1 MTSAAHNAARR
12 RDEPLVIGFVN
23 NMPDAAL
30 ETTERQFKELLASA
44 AGDCPIRIIL
54 FALPELPRADEIRAQ
69 VARRYEAPG
78 ELWLSRLDGLIVTGT
93 EPRAPRLQDE
103 PYWPTLTRLI
113 DWAEDHTIS
122 TVWSCLAAHAA
133 VLHTDAITRRPFAT
147 KLSGVF
153 ECKRAASHALLAGA
167 PSRWFVPHS
176 RYNDLPSEAL
186 LAAGYRIVASS
197 PEVGAD
203 LFVKQRKSLSIYL
216 QGHPE
221 YDPDALFRE
230 YRRDVRRFL
239 AGEREHYP
247 EMPFGYFDDEARAAF
262 AGFRDR
268 ATANRSADLLHDIPT
283 VAAER
288 LAFTWREPAVRLYAN
303 WLAFLARRRNSLS
316 GQNDR
321 RDSVMAS

>member
-1 MTSAAHNAARR
+1 MSSAAHNAARCG
-12 RDEPLVIGFVN
+12 DGPLVIGFVN

-30 ETTERQFKELLASA
+30 ETTERQFQELLASA
-44 AGDCPIRIIL
+44 AGDHPIRIRL
-54 FALPELPRADEIRAQ
+54 FALPELPRSDDLRAY
-69 VARRYEAPG
+69 VARHYEAPG
-78 ELWLSRLDGLIVTGT
+78 ELWSSRLDGLIVTGT

-153 ECKRAASHALLAGA
+153 ECERAASHPLVAGA
-167 PSRWFVPHS
+167 PSRWSVPHS
-176 RYNDLPSEAL
+176 RYNDLPIESL
-186 LAAGYRIVASS
+186 VAAGYRIVASS

-203 LFVKQRKSLSIYL
+203 LFVKEGKSLSIYL

-221 YDPDALFRE
+221 YDADALFRE

-262 AGFRDR
+262 AAFRDR
-268 ATANRSADLLHDIPT
+268 ATANRSPDLLHDIPT

-303 WLAFLARRRNSLS
+303 WLSCLARRKYPRHGEKN
-316 GQNDR
+316 GMIPR
-321 RDSVMAS
+321 